1 MRGRFLAVVAAF
13 IVLMPPAA
21 HATAFERFEA
31 FLRDTQSAKADFVQR
46 VYDRNGK
53 LVQQSSGSFEFQRPG
68 LFRWTY
74 AKPMPQLIVGDGK
87 DVWIYDRDL
96 DQVTVRRMAKA
107 LGSTPAALLAGSADV
122 KRAFEFSESGEH
134 DGLQWLDAK
143 PRDADAGF
151 GRIRLGLGPKG
162 VEAMQMNDHFGQ
174 TTYLT
179 FHGIRLN
186 PKLDPSVFH
195 FTPPKGADVLGER

>member
-1 MRGRFLAVVAAF
+1 MRAWLRVAAAAF
-13 IVLMPPAA
+13 IALAA
-21 HATAFERFEA
+21 PLVHATALERFEA
-31 FLRDTQSAKADFVQR
+31 FLHETRSARADFVQR
-46 VYDRNGK
+46 VYDRDGN
-53 LVQQSSGSFEFQRPG
+53 LVQKSSGRFEFQRPG

-74 AKPMPQLIVGDGK
+74 VEPMPQLIVGDGK

-122 KRAFEFSESGEH
+122 ERAFEFSEAGER
-134 DGLQWLDAK
+134 DGLQWLDAR
-143 PRDADAGF
+143 PRDPDAGF

-162 VEAMQMNDHFGQ
+162 VEAMEMSDHFGQ

-179 FHGIRLN
+179 FRAISLN
-186 PKLDPSVFH
+186 PKLDPSAFH

>member
-1 MRGRFLAVVAAF
+1 MRGWFFTAAAA
-13 IVLMPPAA
+13 IITLTATAA
-21 HATAFERFEA
+21 HATALERFEA
-31 FLRDTQSAKADFVQR
+31 FLHETRSARADFEQR

-53 LVQQSSGSFEFQRPG
+53 LVQKSSGRFEFRRPG

-74 AKPMPQLIVGDGK
+74 TEPMPQLIVGDGK

-122 KRAFEFSESGEH
+122 ERAFDFSEAGER

-143 PRDADAGF
+143 PRDPDAGF
-151 GRIRLGLGPKG
+151 DRIRLGLGPKG
-162 VEAMQMNDHFGQ
+162 VEAMEMSDHFGQ
-174 TTYLT
+174 TTRLT
-179 FHGIRLN
+179 FSDISLN
-186 PKLDPSVFH
+186 PKLDPAAFH

>member
-1 MRGRFLAVVAAF
+1 MRAWLRAAAAASLALAAS
-13 IVLMPPAA
+13 LA
-21 HATAFERFEA
+21 HATALERFEA
-31 FLRDTQSAKADFVQR
+31 FLHETHSARADFEQR
-46 VYDRNGK
+46 VYDQSGN
-53 LVQQSSGSFEFQRPG
+53 LVQKSSGSFEFQRPG

-122 KRAFEFSESGEH
+122 ERAFEFSEAGER

-143 PRDADAGF
+143 PRDPDAGF
-151 GRIRLGLGPKG
+151 GLIRLGLGSKG
-162 VEAMQMNDHFGQ
+162 VEAMEMSDHFGQ
-174 TTYLT
+174 TTRLRFT
-179 FHGIRLN
+179 SIALN
-186 PKLDPSVFH
+186 PALDPAAFH

>member
-1 MRGRFLAVVAAF
+1 MRAWLRAAAAALIGLAAS
-13 IVLMPPAA
+13 PA
-21 HATAFERFEA
+21 HATALERFES
-31 FLRDTQSAKADFVQR
+31 FLHDTRSARADFVQR
-46 VYDRNGK
+46 VYDRDGK
-53 LVQQSSGSFEFQRPG
+53 LVQESGGSFEFRRPG

-74 AKPMPQLIVGDGK
+74 SAPTPQLIVGDGK

-122 KRAFEFSESGEH
+122 ERAFKFSEAGEH
-134 DGLQWLDAK
+134 DGLQWLDAE

-151 GRIRLGLGPKG
+151 GLIRLGLGPKG
-162 VEAMQMNDHFGQ
+162 VEAMQMSDHFGQ
-174 TTYLT
+174 TTRLR
-179 FHGIRLN
+179 FHNITLN
-186 PKLDPSVFH
+186 PELDPGAFR

>member
-1 MRGRFLAVVAAF
+1 MLALAMLA
-13 IVLMPPAA
+13 LPMPRA
-21 HATAFERFEA
+21 HAAALERFEA
-31 FLRDTQSAKADFVQR
+31 YLRDTRSARADFVQR
-46 VYDRNGK
+46 VFDRNGT
-53 LVQQSSGSFEFQRPG
+53 LVQESSGSFEFQRPG

-74 AKPMPQLIVGDGK
+74 SKPMPQLIVGDGK
-87 DVWIYDRDL
+87 DVWIYDQDL

-122 KRAFEFSESGEH
+122 ERAFEFSEGGEH

-143 PRDADAGF
+143 PRDPDAGF
-151 GRIRLGLGPKG
+151 GRIRLGLGPNG
-162 VEAMQMNDHFGQ
+162 VQAMEMSDHFGQ

-179 FHGIRLN
+179 FHRISLN
-186 PKLDPSVFH
+186 PKLDPSVFR

>member
-1 MRGRFLAVVAAF
+1 MRGWFLAVVAAF
-13 IVLMPPAA
+13 IALMPPAA
-21 HATAFERFEA
+21 HATALERFEA
-31 FLRDTQSAKADFVQR
+31 FLRDTHSAKADFVQR
-46 VYDRNGK
+46 VYDRNGR
-53 LVQQSSGSFEFQRPG
+53 LVQESSGSFEFQRPG

-122 KRAFEFSESGEH
+122 ERAFEFSEAGER

-143 PRDADAGF
+143 PRDPDAGF

-162 VEAMQMNDHFGQ
+162 VEAMEMSDHFGQ
-174 TTYLT
+174 TTRLR
-179 FHGIRLN
+179 FHDISLN
-186 PKLDPSVFH
+186 PKLDPAAFH

>member
-1 MRGRFLAVVAAF
+1 MRGWFLAVVAAF
-13 IVLMPPAA
+13 IALMPPAA
-21 HATAFERFEA
+21 HATALERFEA
-31 FLRDTQSAKADFVQR
+31 FLRDTHSAKADFVQR
-46 VYDRNGK
+46 VYDRNGR
-53 LVQQSSGSFEFQRPG
+53 LVQESSGSFEFQRPG

-122 KRAFEFSESGEH
+122 ERAFEFSEGGEH

-143 PRDADAGF
+143 PRDPDAGF
-151 GRIRLGLGPKG
+151 GRIQLGLGPKG
-162 VEAMQMNDHFGQ
+162 VEAMVMSDHFGQ

-179 FHGIRLN
+179 FHGISLN
-186 PKLDPSVFH
+186 PKLDPSVFR